1 MKLESDLVDQYDRL
15 MSTSARR
22 TFRRARVVACTASSA
37 VHVVRRLNTAVAQN
51 TDDDEDAE
59 ADLELTYVRG
69 VPTGCAQSPACGVAP
84 RPRPL
89 PRLA

>member
-1 MKLESDLVDQYDRL
+1 MTGSRG
-15 MSTSARR
+15 SG
-22 TFRRARVVACTASSA
+22 TASSA

-69 VPTGCAQSPACGVAP
+69 VPVGCARSPACGVAP
-84 RPRPL
+84 RPRPS
-89 PRLA
+89 